1 MTVSW
6 RTSVDIITA
15 VGNSDAL
22 RIVPKLPPT
31 LGMPILNKI
40 GGTSEPKNPVR
51 RPYMNSPSVSALF
64 IRNTGGNEIKISND
78 APVVI
83 IALL

>member
-1 MTVSW
+1 MTASW

-22 RIVPKLPPT
+22 RMVPKLPPT
-31 LGMPILNKI
+31 LGMPILNKR

-51 RPYMNSPSVSALF
+51 RPYMNSPSVSVPF
-64 IRNTGGNEIKISND
+64 IRNNGGKQINISND